1 MPWSKLVSSSDWPS
15 ICHISWLKSMHVV
28 IRFGG
33 KWGCW
38 TMIFLPTWTLPSSSF
53 NQKNKD
59 LHTKLCMAFLPG
71 VDGLLSSSDWDGGK
85 SSVNTEKKRITIN
98 VYLFW
103 KYKKLTG
110 QIHNLVKCLILFVQ
124 QKKHS
129 ILPMGLPYKI
139 ILRNTLNDTNILS
152 WKGFQNCC
160 IIILFDTVTQ
170 NLLE

>member
-1 MPWSKLVSSSDWPS
+1 
-15 ICHISWLKSMHVV
+15 
-28 IRFGG
+28 
-33 KWGCW
+33 
-38 TMIFLPTWTLPSSSF
+38 
-53 NQKNKD
+53 
-59 LHTKLCMAFLPG
+59 MAFLPG

-103 KYKKLTG
+103 KYKKLKG

-129 ILPMGLPYKI
+129 ILPMGLLYKI

-152 WKGFQNCC
+152 WKCFQNCC